1 MRLRQL
7 GTTAV
12 FMGLTGTLI
21 AQAPDPRPVKSTMR
35 WNGGHEVS
43 ITAASVQGDLP
54 VYRTYTKAKV
64 IINGVTIFADQA
76 IVDRDEIRLLGDVS
90 LRPK

>member
-7 GTTAV
+7 STIAV

-21 AQAPDPRPVKSTMR
+21 AQTPDPRPVRATMK
-35 WNGGHEVS
+35 WANGHDVN

-54 VYRTYTKAKV
+54 LRTFNKAK
-64 IINGVTIFADQA
+64 IIVNGVTIFADQA
-76 IVDRDEIRLLGDVS
+76 IVERDEIRLQGDVS